1 MISYIIN
8 NKSEWLLVEAEMD
21 KDTMSITYR
30 EDKTIPTPQGEAPVG
45 HIVNKNLDDWFTR
58 ELSQITVY

>member
-1 MISYIIN
+1 
-8 NKSEWLLVEAEMD
+8 
-21 KDTMSITYR
+21 MSITYR